1 MVKTVD
7 ERKDAAWKKVLGARD
22 EVAIGRCG
30 EVYKEEKRNVKR
42 CIYQSKKDVNEQ
54 FGRKMN
60 QEVDGNRK
68 LFWKE
73 VSKVNGGKVES
84 CSRIKNGDGRLA
96 QGEGEVRRNWREYFE
111 DLYNIYI
118 REQVAATCVALMG
131 FGEVITWEES
141 QLEEL
146 WLRCEWGNLRM
157 ERPQVGMRS
166 LEK

>member
-84 CSRIKNGDGRLA
+84 CSRIKNGDGRALR
-96 QGEGEVRRNWREYFE
+96 EDEVCMIWNEHFE
-111 DLYNIYI
+111 DLYNMDIQD
-118 REQVAATCVALMG
+118 QVAIHMFG
-131 FGEVITWEES
+131 FDGIQRGNYFGGNPFRKTEAEV
-141 QLEEL
+141 
-146 WLRCEWGNLRM
+146 RNLKNGRA
-157 ERPQVGMRS
+157 S
-166 LEK
+166 SKD